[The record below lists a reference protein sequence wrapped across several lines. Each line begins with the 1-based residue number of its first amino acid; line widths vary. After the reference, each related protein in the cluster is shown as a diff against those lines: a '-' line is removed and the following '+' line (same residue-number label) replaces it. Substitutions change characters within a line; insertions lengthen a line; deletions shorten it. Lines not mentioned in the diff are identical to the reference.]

1 MKLAETLLLW
11 SGLLAYLAA
20 AVASWRALLCGRTGT
35 ATAARALIAG
45 AALVAAALA
54 ARWLRLGHGPFFNLY
69 EILASSLVSLGSI
82 YAIARA
88 RSRLAAGVAPVV
100 YLVLALLAVWLATAP
115 AADSHFAPTYA
126 TPLLWLHV
134 GFGKVFLG
142 LALIAVGLA
151 GVVLARLTVRG
162 RRWFARLAGDAALDA
177 TAWRALQA
185 ALVFET
191 LMLIAGA
198 VWAQDAWGRYWAW
211 DPLETWAF
219 MTWLALVGAL
229 HWRASARLAPRT
241 GAALVVAVFVLAFL
255 TFFGVPFV
263 SEAPHQGAI

>member
-11 SGLLAYLAA
+11 SGLAAYLGA
-20 AVASWRALLCGRTGT
+20 AVASWRALLRDGVEPK
-35 ATAARALIAG
+35 ANARLLVAGVTLVAG
-45 AALVAAALA
+45 ALA
-54 ARWLRLGHGPFFNLY
+54 VRWLRLGHGPFFNLY
-69 EILASSLVSLGSI
+69 EILASSLVSLGAI
-82 YAIARA
+82 YAMARA
-88 RSRLAAGVAPVV
+88 SSRFAAGAAPVV
-100 YLVLALLAVWLATAP
+100 HAVLALLAAWLATVP

-151 GVVLARLTVRG
+151 GVVLARTTVRG
-162 RRWFARLAGDAALDA
+162 RRWFAPLAGDAALDA
-177 TAWRALQA
+177 AAWRALQA

-229 HWRASARLAPRT
+229 HWRATARLAPRT
-241 GAALVVAVFVLAFL
+241 GAVLVVVVFGLAFL